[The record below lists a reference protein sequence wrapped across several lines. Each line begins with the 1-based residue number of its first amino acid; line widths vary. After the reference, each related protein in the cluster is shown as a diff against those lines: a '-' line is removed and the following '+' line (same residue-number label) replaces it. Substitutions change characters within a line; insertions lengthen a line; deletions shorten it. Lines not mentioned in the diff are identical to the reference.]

1 LSEHEN
7 QEHLPEKG
15 TFKASFPKS
24 FIVII
29 VLILAGMFYFY
40 YNNDYVNN
48 PELIVKKYFSAQ
60 TSIDFTAEAQCL
72 SVFVM
77 ATQLPQY
84 SILSGHELI
93 QQRPVIEA
101 DYTKLSEINSSRV
114 PVDVE
119 ISMLGQYTLTGKNS
133 ALVVINALLEN
144 QETSLVAS
152 LIKEPDGFKIIN
164 ISPVDL
170 NDETIQLIE
179 DFPIDETDEE
189 YGLYM
194 AE

>member
-29 VLILAGMFYFY
+29 VLILAGMVYFY

-60 TSIDFTAEAQCL
+60 TNTDFISEAKCL

-77 ATQLPQY
+77 AAQLPQY

-101 DYTKLSEINSSRV
+101 DYTKLSETNSRE

-119 ISMLGQYTLTGKNS
+119 VSMLSQYTLTGENS
-133 ALVVINALLEN
+133 ALVVISALFEN
-144 QETSLVAS
+144 QETNMAAS
-152 LIKEPDGFKIIN
+152 LIKEPEGFKIIN
-164 ISPVDL
+164 MSRVDL
-170 NDETIQLIE
+170 NDDEIIQLIK

-189 YGLYM
+189 YGAYM